1 MLKLENTYYPLHR
14 NTRQQSVL
22 ILSLSAAVSP
32 QLSCPVARAKTSL
45 HPAPYLPSCH
55 GSCCHPATAPAFV
68 SLY

>member
-1 MLKLENTYYPLHR
+1 MSKWENTYHR
-14 NTRQQSVL
+14 LDRSNTGQQSVL

-45 HPAPYLPSCH
+45 HPAPYLPSCY
-55 GSCCHPATAPAFV
+55 HPATAPAVV